1 MSEEFSTDVPMISFV
16 ASVRAALNQTDL
28 LSASCSKLWRDKAF
42 SGVSLLLNDSHQA
55 RSFYIMLC
63 TVTFF
68 SLSFEEKKL
77 TANASRAFMCSER
90 GSLAK
95 EVNRQTDTGKGTS
108 IVLR

>member
-1 MSEEFSTDVPMISFV
+1 
-16 ASVRAALNQTDL
+16 
-28 LSASCSKLWRDKAF
+28 
-42 SGVSLLLNDSHQA
+42 
-55 RSFYIMLC
+55 MLC